1 MAKGNTPASPWQALG
16 GCGCLIVLIGVC
28 GASGWGIWTAW
39 PNQGRKPNPSAD
51 QSEPNNLTLPL
62 PPKLKGDLSKSEAPP
77 LPGQPLDF
85 TGLRGVLSGKWQG
98 KEDGSE
104 KPPIMEFTGKSIEF
118 KELGF
123 VDDVG
128 KYEMKDDLLQITDR
142 NGVVNIYG
150 LEFLSDGEIALRPE
164 KLKNGTD
171 FNDLQ
176 GRWQRISLPTGRD
189 PAPLG
194 KGPLADAKRQVQQVE
209 QKESK
214 LETLLE
220 TANADRD
227 ELVAKLRAV
236 GVESTADLKGNFRGQ
251 RLAENVAKIAAEI
264 DGLERQLASIDSELL
279 KAKALVRR
287 MEREEAGV
295 SEDDMRRLAEQL
307 KEVEERTDGMAPTPT
322 TPLDVDSAVEKALKA
337 PPRPATPKKKT

>member
-1 MAKGNTPASPWQALG
+1 
-16 GCGCLIVLIGVC
+16 
-28 GASGWGIWTAW
+28 
-39 PNQGRKPNPSAD
+39 
-51 QSEPNNLTLPL
+51 
-62 PPKLKGDLSKSEAPP
+62 
-77 LPGQPLDF
+77 
-85 TGLRGVLSGKWQG
+85 
-98 KEDGSE
+98 
-104 KPPIMEFTGKSIEF
+104 MEFTGKSIEF